1 MTIMFLKMYTLNN
14 KKSTLIALI
23 SLLFMVNLLLVTHVH
38 YFVDIV
44 GGLVYSSWCF
54 WMVGKMVKWT
64 DWVLSLPDLV
74 VGWVCGQF
82 CLKELV

>member
-1 MTIMFLKMYTLNN
+1 MYTLNN
-14 KKSTLIALI
+14 KKCTLIALI
-23 SLLFMVNLLLVTHVH
+23 SLLFMVNLLLVTQVH
-38 YFVDIV
+38 YFADIV

-54 WMVGKMVKWT
+54 WMVSKMVKWT